1 MNLSHRLWL
10 VFVVGSMLVA
20 CASQTPSTSV
30 PTSVAQII
38 ETTTPSSVPTLI
50 PTLEPTTTPQPTNTT
65 EPTATP
71 EPPTQV
77 PPTPIPPTKAPV
89 VLSHVF
95 PVRPAS
101 AVQFGSCHHDYPA
114 SDMFTPTGSEF
125 VAVTSGVIDYV
136 TYEDKWDPATDNP
149 AIRGGLSVAMIGDDG
164 VRYYGS
170 HLSAIADG
178 IAPGV
183 RVNAGDLLGLTGNS
197 GDARSTPPH
206 VHFGISPPT
215 TPEDWSIRRGTINPY
230 PYLLR
235 WLDGEN
241 ATPDLNDP
249 PSGAC

>member
-50 PTLEPTTTPQPTNTT
+50 PTTTT

-101 AVQFGSCHHDYPA
+101 GVQFGSCHHDYPA